1 MYQFVNFEICPSA
14 QDIKSIGLGKTFTW
28 DLFIVFPYQL
38 LSLYLGS
45 ISHKFSIWK
54 FLLISEHETTASY
67 RQFGISFSISSR
79 PRNMLY
85 HLVYSY
91 VLAIYSSCL
100 WRLTA
105 QRGKRVFWKLGE
117 FNCQLCS
124 HGLSSKVL
132 GLITGNFTFGSVHCC
147 QVEAWKK
154 KNPENKTPAYC
165 YYDTSLFHLS
175 HPAFPY
181 LFTSVFFHCQKWY
194 CVCGGV
200 CWKVFIKYK
209 IRSYQIQNSDITES
223 HAPLL

>member
-154 KNPENKTPAYC
+154 KTQKTKPQHIVIMIHLCSILAILHFPIC
-165 YYDTSLFHLS
+165 SHLFSFIVRSDIVCVGVYVEKCLS
-175 HPAFPY
+175 NIK
-181 LFTSVFFHCQKWY
+181 L
-194 CVCGGV
+194 GV
-200 CWKVFIKYK
+200 IKYK
-209 IRSYQIQNSDITES
+209 IQI
-223 HAPLL
+223 